1 MCQSSAPNSVCGASY
16 INLTKNQNLYNSKQR
31 SGVGERLRLQFPACH
46 VAIEQRL
53 HFTLIIFFRLQDS
66 EALKTFM
73 FPFHKYIL
81 QFLHEGCFFRSHYA
95 RIASLNGKQIQSK
108 DTVLNTNIFLN
119 FDNISCLK
127 LWTTT
132 SILWMIWIIIII
144 IILLTKILLPHV
156 IFLSYEPIFLILS
169 IS

>member
-108 DTVLNTNIFLN
+108 DTVLNTNIFPN